1 MIAEYENILNYL
13 KENEDKLKV
22 FLSADDKVKQYR
34 YRLKGKKASRTIFM
48 SEQLQL
54 LMNEYCIENALKI
67 GDFVELA
74 IIEHLNRSGMK
85 KRLTEILS
93 APPDTFSDE
102 GEQGELPK
110 SRCEQGK
117 MLGKSKGNA

>member
-1 MIAEYENILNYL
+1 MVAEYESILKYI

-22 FLSADDKVKQYR
+22 FLSADEKAKQYR
-34 YRLKGKKASRTIFM
+34 YRLKGKKTSRTIFM

-74 IIEHLNRSGMK
+74 IIEHLNRSGME

-93 APPDTFSDE
+93 APPDTSKDE
-102 GEQGELPK
+102 GK
-110 SRCEQGK
+110 QGK
-117 MLGKSKGNA
+117 TLKEQVRTRKNAEET

>member
-1 MIAEYENILNYL
+1 MTSEYENILKYI

-22 FLSADDKVKQYR
+22 FLSADEKAKQYR

-74 IIEHLNRSGMK
+74 IIEHLNRSGMEK
-85 KRLTEILS
+85 KLIEILS
-93 APPDTFSDE
+93 APPDTYKDE
-102 GEQGELPK
+102 GK
-110 SRCEQGK
+110 QGK
-117 MLGKSKGNA
+117 TLKEQVRTRKNAEET